1 MVDQVVF
8 ISICTRQKN
17 EGGSPGYHPE
27 LAIES
32 KIDPELRSR
41 LLGIRTAIQNRL
53 REEIEFDGIAI
64 EEENDNLIPAMD
76 FGREDSGDA
85 LYLPA
90 IDRYNGRFF
99 NNRTGLGVRGDD
111 GLTGKERLRRNGH
124 PLLILSGLYGI
135 VEADEPI
142 QNYSCPIDHKSI
154 DVQKIWRS
162 NGVISQAIVEYI
174 STLKQTQ
181 GIEVRRIIDLT
192 AMKIYRDL
200 VDWSAIH
207 HQTRAEV
214 LHCFHRKL
222 AGDTALEAFATFF
235 RDYLLMLSTEE
246 LLALEPDRRI
256 SFGKEH
262 FVLTAKTDPPEGWA
276 RESIGTIATD
286 PTHLEVVFRLYEEA
300 LTELERAVK
309 ALSSGEI
316 RVMETAIDT
325 GGSKIGKAFE
335 NALKIYLHVPEHEYV
350 RWDRLV
356 QNTMD
361 QAKEVFTR
369 DDVLR
374 FNYIREQR
382 NIAAHRYF
390 SRFWEL
396 GMEVQTVHWLLV
408 TLLKVRPD
416 AITDPLLV
424 LQRSNRN
431 HP

>member
-1 MVDQVVF
+1 MVDQVV
-8 ISICTRQKN
+8 CLHLPPN
-17 EGGSPGYHPE
+17 EGGSRLPSGWHTKIG
-27 LAIES
+27 LAPVQTARDTDC
-32 KIDPELRSR
+32 DPD
-41 LLGIRTAIQNRL
+41 RL
-53 REEIEFDGIAI
+53 REDQLTGSPSRK
-64 EEENDNLIPAMD
+64 NDNHPIMD
-76 FGREDSGDA
+76 FEGGSGDA
-85 LYLPA
+85 SFRHRPKRQFLTA
-90 IDRYNGRFF
+90 DRPRRQGRRATA
-99 NNRTGLGVRGDD
+99 NVRR
-111 GLTGKERLRRNGH
+111 K
-124 PLLILSGLYGI
+124 PLSPSGLYGI